1 MNRLKEGI
9 VEVNGVV
16 LSPET
21 TLADMEN
28 IGIDKAVQR
37 FHGNQFLEVI
47 FNQPIEDDGVT
58 FQVSVKASQAN
69 DSKVILL
76 DPKLN
81 VPISNIVDESRAKQE
96 ICEEWLK
103 RNMDVEP
110 TRDTDDGIVYS
121 FPWGHIT
128 STAAEHIN
136 FGHIDGCILL
146 TYDDL
151 PMRAL

>member
-58 FQVSVKASQAN
+58 FQVSVKVSQAN

-81 VPISNIVDESRAKQE
+81 VPIRDIVDESRAKQE

-103 RNMDVEP
+103 RNIDVEP
-110 TRDTDDGIVYS
+110 TRDTDDGIFYD
-121 FPWGHIT
+121 FPWGHLY
-128 STAAEHIN
+128 SSAAQHIN
-136 FGHIDGCILL
+136 FGNLEGCIII
-146 TYDDL
+146 TYGE
-151 PMRAL
+151 